1 MMTAPASISPAGSR
15 LVDPHRRWIHKLRV
29 QLTDACNFRCFYC
42 MPTDAKFMA
51 ARELLSADELVSI
64 VEHLVDLGI
73 DEVRITGGEPT
84 VRKEFMEIV
93 QRLSY
98 LPIAKLGL
106 TSNGYLLG
114 RYLPELSATTL
125 RHINIS
131 LDSLQPDKFL
141 QITHSN
147 THEKIVSTIRQ
158 ARNMG
163 FTVKVN
169 CVLFRG
175 INDDEVADYVRFSA
189 EEGIEVRFLEY
200 MRIGSAYSENQN
212 RFISAAEVIT
222 RLQAAG
228 IELNSVTVPRDSTS
242 FNFTTPEGARVG
254 FIASESQPFCGN
266 CSRLRLS
273 ATGILRACL
282 MSTQGLNL
290 RGVPQDELPQVVE
303 KVMRM
308 KPIGRIYEIKQDMH
322 KIGG

>member
-1 MMTAPASISPAGSR
+1 
-15 LVDPHRRWIHKLRV
+15 
-29 QLTDACNFRCFYC
+29 

>member
-1 MMTAPASISPAGSR
+1 MMEAPTSNLLANKR

-42 MPTDAKFMA
+42 MPTNAKFMA
-51 ARELLSADELVSI
+51 AKELLSVEELIGI
-64 VEHLVDLGI
+64 VRHLVELGI
-73 DEVRITGGEPT
+73 DEVRVTGGEPT
-84 VRKEFMEIV
+84 VRKEFLEIV
-93 QRLSY
+93 QRLSE
-98 LPIAKLGL
+98 LPVAKLGL
-106 TSNGYLLG
+106 TSNGYLLS
-114 RYLPELSATTL
+114 RYLPELRATAL

-147 THEKIVSTIRQ
+147 THEKVMASIRQ
-158 ARNMG
+158 ARDLG

-169 CVLFRG
+169 CILFRG

-189 EEGIEVRFLEY
+189 EEGVEVRFLEY
-200 MRIGSAYSENQN
+200 MRIGSAYSDNQD
-212 RFISAAEVIT
+212 RFIAAREVID
-222 RLQAAG
+222 RLRQAG
-228 IELNSVTVPRDSTS
+228 IDLMAVSVPRDSTS

-273 ATGILRACL
+273 ATGTLRACL

-290 RGVPQDELPQVVE
+290 RGVPQEELPQVVE